1 MSDTISAPSLPI
13 QTLSWSNRID
23 RVKEKMETGQLS
35 SSSSKNPAELKN
47 ACAEL
52 ESLFIFYLFKEM
64 RATIPKGGLI
74 NRGRGEEIYTS
85 MLDSQ
90 MAKELASGQGI
101 GLTTLFME
109 RLAVKDGPG
118 EGDGSKK

>member
-13 QTLSWSNRID
+13 HTLTLSNRID
-23 RVKEKMETGQLS
+23 RIKEKMEVGQLS
-35 SSSSKNPAELKN
+35 SSSKNSAELKN

-90 MAKELASGQGI
+90 MARELASGQGI
-101 GLTTLFME
+101 GLSTLFME
-109 RLAVKDGPG
+109 RLMGKDGPG
-118 EGDGSKK
+118 EGEGGKK

>member
-13 QTLSWSNRID
+13 HTLTWSNRID
-23 RVKEKMETGQLS
+23 RIKEKMEVGQLS
-35 SSSSKNPAELKN
+35 SSSKNSAELKN

-90 MAKELASGQGI
+90 MARELASGQGI
-101 GLTTLFME
+101 GLSTLFME
-109 RLAVKDGPG
+109 RLMGKDGPG
-118 EGDGSKK
+118 EGEGGKK

>member
-1 MSDTISAPSLPI
+1 MSETISAPSLSI
-13 QTLSWSNRID
+13 QALNWSNRID
-23 RVKEKMETGQLS
+23 RIKEKTEAGQLS
-35 SSSSKNPAELKN
+35 TLSKNSSELKN
-47 ACAEL
+47 ACTEL

-90 MAKELASGQGI
+90 MARELASGQGI

-109 RLAVKDGPG
+109 RLGGKDSPG
-118 EGDGSKK
+118 EEEGNKK

>member
-13 QTLSWSNRID
+13 HTLTWSNRID
-23 RVKEKMETGQLS
+23 RIKEKMEAGQLS
-35 SSSSKNPAELKN
+35 SSSKNSAELKN

-90 MAKELASGQGI
+90 MARELASGQGI
-101 GLTTLFME
+101 GLSTLFME
-109 RLAVKDGPG
+109 RLMGKDGPG

>member
-1 MSDTISAPSLPI
+1 MSDTISAPSIPI

-23 RVKEKMETGQLS
+23 RVKEKMEAGQL

-74 NRGRGEEIYTS
+74 NGGRGEEIYTS

-101 GLTTLFME
+101 GLSTLFME

-118 EGDGSKK
+118 EGEGSKK

>member
-23 RVKEKMETGQLS
+23 RVKEKMEAAQLS
-35 SSSSKNPAELKN
+35 SSDKNPAELKN

-101 GLTTLFME
+101 GLSTLFME